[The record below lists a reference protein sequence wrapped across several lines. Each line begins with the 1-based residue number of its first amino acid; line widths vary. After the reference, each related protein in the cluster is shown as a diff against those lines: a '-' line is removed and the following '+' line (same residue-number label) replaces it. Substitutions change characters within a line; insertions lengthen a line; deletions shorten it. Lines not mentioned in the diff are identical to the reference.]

1 MSFYYSKSF
10 VLSAQEFP
18 GAPGVI
24 TEGHPLSGWGGTSL
38 EFSEFG
44 FGWPPA
50 ACFSVLAAAAAGFA
64 ADQSN
69 PGSRKLPS

>member
-24 TEGHPLSGWGGTSL
+24 TEGHPLSGWGGASL

-44 FGWPPA
+44 FQLLPA
-50 ACFSVLAAAAAGFA
+50 APAAHLLQYNGFPAAA
-64 ADQSN
+64 
-69 PGSRKLPS
+69 